1 MMIVEVLILKH
12 ITFKPLNDCA
22 LLVVFGDNI
31 SLSTHKEIQQF
42 HQLIEE
48 QPFQGMIEA
57 VPSYTSICIYYDV
70 MKVQRKL
77 SETIYDSIISYLQ
90 NLLSKNEQQF
100 SQPSRMIEIPVLYD
114 GEYGPDLSFVAD
126 FHGLSKE
133 EVIERHSAQEY
144 IVYMLG
150 FAPGFAFLGGLDET
164 IATPRKDIPRLTLPA
179 GSVGIGGQQTGVYP
193 FETPG
198 GWQIIGRTPQSLFLP
213 EQYPPTYLQAGDRMR
228 FKAISEQEW
237 RNFK

>member
-1 MMIVEVLILKH
+1 MEAIILKH

-22 LLVVFGDNI
+22 LLIVFGDSI
-31 SLSTHKEIQQF
+31 SIATHQEIQHF
-42 HQLIEE
+42 HKTIEK

-70 MKVQRKL
+70 MQVMCKPSQ
-77 SETIYDSIISYLQ
+77 TIYESIVTYLQ
-90 NLLSKNEQQF
+90 SLLMNNEQHDL
-100 SQPSRMIEIPVLYD
+100 STHRLIDIPVVYG
-114 GEYGPDLSFVAD
+114 GEYGPDLAFVASY
-126 FHGLSKE
+126 HGLSE
-133 EVIERHSAQEY
+133 EEIIERHSSQQY

-164 IATPRKDIPRLTLPA
+164 IATPRKEVPRLTIPA

-198 GWQIIGRTPQSLFLP
+198 GWQIIGRTPQRLFLP
-213 EQYPPTYLQAGDRMR
+213 EQYPPTYLQAGDRIR
-228 FKAISEQEW
+228 FRAISAQQW
-237 RNFK
+237 RDFI